1 MKPKRIRRVK
11 WVVGCGSGVAKN
23 PEFDNEADAISRYE
37 EEIAIPSYFGP
48 GHTRGAEVIKVTTIT
63 ERIR

>member
-1 MKPKRIRRVK
+1 MKQKRIRRVK

-23 PEFDNEADAISRYE
+23 PEFDNEADAVACYE
-37 EEIAIPSYFGP
+37 KEIAIPSYFGH
-48 GHTRGAEVIKVTTIT
+48 GHNRSAEIIKVTTIT